1 MPTLTELLDKPIR
14 DPNGEEFGRVYD
26 LVVRLG
32 DQPGKA
38 RTAAEIYPPV
48 TGIVARLKGP
58 SGSRDVYIPWDQ
70 VRSLGREGAE
80 LASPGVNLRRFARR
94 DGEIVLRDALFDK
107 QVVDIEGRRVVR
119 VNDLDLAKRN
129 GTYRL
134 IAVDISPAGLLRRLW
149 MGHLLER
156 IDKRVARGPLIDWAQ
171 VMPVAY
177 GAEGT
182 NALQLRVPRDRLDL
196 LKPADLA
203 RIMEQLTPQQG
214 ADLLK
219 GMDEARAADA
229 LEELEDEQQ
238 GQILRAMDPER
249 AADVLQE
256 MEPDEAADA
265 LQSVTEEEAADLL
278 QRMDREEAVEVQELL
293 GYPED
298 SAGGIMTT
306 EYVSVP
312 DYVTVE
318 QVMLAMRRRAQE
330 AEADQEDPLPET
342 LQEIYVVT
350 GSGPENT
357 MPPPKRPGPLRR
369 NSRPRPSSPLTPQE
383 ASLYAEGQ
391 LLGRVSLRDLLLADP
406 EARMSAIARPVPHP
420 ARPFDDEREVARVIA
435 DEDLVALPV
444 IDDNDLLLG
453 IVTVDD
459 AIDVILPTAWKKR
472 IPRLFH

>member
-14 DPNGEEFGRVYD
+14 DPNGEEFGRVHD

-32 DQPGKA
+32 GQRA
-38 RTAAEIYPPV
+38 RTRTMAETYPPV
-48 TGIVARLKGP
+48 TGIVARLRGP
-58 SGSRDVYIPWDQ
+58 NGGRDVYIPWDQ
-70 VRSLGREGAE
+70 VRSLGSEGAE
-80 LASPGVNLRRFARR
+80 LTTPGVNLRRFARR
-94 DGEIVLRDALFDK
+94 EGEIVLRDALFDK

-119 VNDLDLAKRN
+119 VNDLDLAKRD

-134 IAVDISPAGLLRRLW
+134 IAVDVSPAGLVRRLP
-149 MGHLLER
+149 MGHLLN
-156 IDKRVARGPLIDWAQ
+156 KRVAHGPLIDWAQ

-182 NALQLRVPRDRLDL
+182 GALRLRVPRDRLDL

-214 ADLLK
+214 ADLLE

-278 QRMDREEAVEVQELL
+278 GRMDRDEAVEVRELL

-306 EYVSVP
+306 EYISVP
-312 DYVTVE
+312 DYATAE
-318 QVMLAMRRRAQE
+318 QVILAMRRRAKA
-330 AEADQEDPLPET
+330 AEADQDDPLPET
-342 LQEIYVVT
+342 IQEIYVVA
-350 GSGPENT
+350 GGGPENCA
-357 MPPPKRPGPLRR
+357 PAPKRPSPLRR
-369 NSRPRPSSPLTPQE
+369 TSRPRPSSPLTPQE
-383 ASLYAEGQ
+383 ISLCAEGQ
-391 LLGRVSLRDLLLADP
+391 LMGHVSLRDLLLADP
-406 EARMSAIARPVPHP
+406 EARMSQIARPVPHP
-420 ARPFDDEREVARVIA
+420 AKPMDDERDVAHIIA

-444 IDDNDLLLG
+444 VDENDLLLG

-472 IPRLFH
+472 MPRLFH